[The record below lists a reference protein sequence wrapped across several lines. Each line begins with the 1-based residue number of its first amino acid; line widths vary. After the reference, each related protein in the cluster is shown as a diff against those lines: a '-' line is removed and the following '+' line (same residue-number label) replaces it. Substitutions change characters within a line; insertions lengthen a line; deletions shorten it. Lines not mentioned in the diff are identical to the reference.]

1 MAGHPRQRVADPRR
15 TRAFVLALIVA
26 VSAGAGAQGP
36 PPIEDAR
43 AALQRVLADP
53 EFAGLHSQSAMQQ
66 AWTHIVEWFA
76 RILQRLG
83 LGRVAQAATAETVA
97 WVMALVALGAL
108 LGWLTRVLRGARAR
122 PRLSLRPGDSTMQ
135 TLSARAWARRAAA
148 APDPR
153 ETVRCA
159 YRAAMCRLEEEG
171 VWRID
176 DARTPREYLRLLPD
190 EHRRRRPV
198 VDVARRFEEIW
209 FGAREATDDDRR
221 SLLGRLEELECLPA
235 E

>member
-1 MAGHPRQRVADPRR
+1 MAEHPRRRVADPRR
-15 TRAFVLALIVA
+15 TLAFVLTLMVALTA
-26 VSAGAGAQGP
+26 DAGAQGP
-36 PPIEDAR
+36 PPIDDAR
-43 AALQRVLADP
+43 AALERVLADP

-76 RILQRLG
+76 RILRRLG
-83 LGRVAQAATAETVA
+83 FGRVVQAATADAVA
-97 WVMALVALGAL
+97 WITALIALAAL
-108 LGWLTRVLRGARAR
+108 LWWLTTVLRGARF
-122 PRLSLRPGDSTMQ
+122 RLPLPPGPPALQ
-135 TLSARAWARRAAA
+135 TLSARAWARRAADA
-148 APDPR
+148 RDPR

-171 VWRID
+171 VWRVD
-176 DARTPREYLRLLPD
+176 DARTPREYLSLLPD
-190 EHRRRRPV
+190 GHRRRRPV
-198 VDVARRFEEIW
+198 MDVARRFEEIW